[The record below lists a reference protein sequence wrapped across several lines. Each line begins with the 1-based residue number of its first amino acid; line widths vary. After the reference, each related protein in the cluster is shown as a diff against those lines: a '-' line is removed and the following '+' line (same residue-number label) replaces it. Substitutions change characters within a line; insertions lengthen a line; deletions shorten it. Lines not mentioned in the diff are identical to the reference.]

1 MNLSEQ
7 VLKIKNLIYELSPQS
22 EGVQELIQTVI
33 EFPELL
39 KHMGFSEQNDFEEFI
54 ADASYEEFSQ
64 LRKEVE
70 HFFHRRK
77 KYFKDEMDEF
87 ERAVQDLSRNE
98 GIDTSVEDVV
108 NSFTRAKEVTL
119 TDDIWSKL
127 ENTES
132 NEIKKG
138 EMKKVVD
145 LAKKY
150 NKTKPVELRKLIL
163 SGDYRRPLIIK
174 FGDRYHLV
182 AGNTRL
188 CTAAALGVK
197 PKVLIGQI

>member
-1 MNLSEQ
+1 
-7 VLKIKNLIYELSPQS
+7 
-22 EGVQELIQTVI
+22 
-33 EFPELL
+33 
-39 KHMGFSEQNDFEEFI
+39 
-54 ADASYEEFSQ
+54 
-64 LRKEVE
+64 
-70 HFFHRRK
+70 
-77 KYFKDEMDEF
+77 
-87 ERAVQDLSRNE
+87 
-98 GIDTSVEDVV
+98 
-108 NSFTRAKEVTL
+108 
-119 TDDIWSKL
+119 
-127 ENTES
+127 
-132 NEIKKG
+132 
-138 EMKKVVD
+138 MKKVVD

>member
-1 MNLSEQ
+1 
-7 VLKIKNLIYELSPQS
+7 
-22 EGVQELIQTVI
+22 
-33 EFPELL
+33 
-39 KHMGFSEQNDFEEFI
+39 
-54 ADASYEEFSQ
+54 
-64 LRKEVE
+64 
-70 HFFHRRK
+70 
-77 KYFKDEMDEF
+77 MDEF

-98 GIDTSVEDVV
+98 GIDTSVEDVI